1 MLRLLKV
8 ATPLTALTVLVPA
21 SVPLEGLVPIATV
34 IEALEL
40 VTVLPPA
47 SCTATLTAGLIES
60 AAVALLGCIVKAS
73 LRVILKVKLVAWV
86 KGELVALRV
95 YPLPALS
102 ILRLLKVAIPLAA
115 LIVLVPDNVPL
126 DGLVLIA
133 TVIDALEVVTV
144 LPLASWTATVTAGL
158 IDAAAKV
165 LLGCCTK
172 ANLLAAPAVILK
184 AELVAPLRP
193 VLEALRV

>member
-1 MLRLLKV
+1 MPVLSILRLLKV

-34 IEALEL
+34 IDALEL
-40 VTVLPPA
+40 VTVLPP
-47 SCTATLTAGLIES
+47 
-60 AAVALLGCIVKAS
+60 
-73 LRVILKVKLVAWV
+73 
-86 KGELVALRV
+86 
-95 YPLPALS
+95 
-102 ILRLLKVAIPLAA
+102 
-115 LIVLVPDNVPL
+115 
-126 DGLVLIA
+126 
-133 TVIDALEVVTV
+133 
-144 LPLASWTATVTAGL
+144 ASWTATVTAGL
-158 IDAAAKV
+158 IDAAATV